1 MIYSKSVI
9 DIYISQGVLSVPPYV
24 IAKTCYSFLFN
35 LDLEN
40 IEVRGDDE
48 PGKKQNDSSGDS
60 AKMSGEM
67 EEEEAEV
74 NFTIED
80 EPDAHKYFFSAR
92 TRQTPKY
99 TRSTT
104 PSKPHGKEQFN

>member
-1 MIYSKSVI
+1 
-9 DIYISQGVLSVPPYV
+9 
-24 IAKTCYSFLFN
+24 
-35 LDLEN
+35 
-40 IEVRGDDE
+40 
-48 PGKKQNDSSGDS
+48 
-60 AKMSGEM
+60 MSGEI

-92 TRQTPKY
+92 TRQNPKY